1 MSSMAVKSVKIRLLK
16 RLLEGGTDQQIV
28 NAIDK
33 VHPADLTRL
42 FPDLSEMEMKRL
54 VDCLFKQKKAGEVL
68 SELPEYFLPRI
79 LDLVELERF
88 SEIIAR
94 QSTDDAVYLLSQLPE
109 DRWADVL
116 AQVEPDKRAKIEQ
129 LMVYPKDSAGSAMS
143 LEYFAVS
150 AETTVEEVLKK
161 LREFPGRES
170 IFYIYVLEGKRLV
183 GVVPL
188 RNLVLSDGTAVVKDI
203 MKTAMKTILATD
215 DQSHAAQIVGR
226 YNLLAIPVVN
236 ENQEMQGVIT
246 VDDVID
252 IFQDE
257 ATEDLYHM
265 AGLSEEDR
273 AFTPVSVKVKK
284 RLPWML
290 INLATALVASLVIG
304 HFEDTISKSAL
315 LAAFMTIVASMG
327 GNGGIQS
334 LVVITRS
341 IALGELAF
349 SKAYGAIT
357 REVLNGLFVG
367 LCCGLVA
374 AGVAYIYKGNI
385 YFGLILFLA
394 LTINMTISGLAGAL
408 IPLMLKGMKLD
419 PAQGSGV
426 IVTMFTDMVGFFV
439 YLSLAKFYLEKIV

>member
-1 MSSMAVKSVKIRLLK
+1 MAAKSIKIRLLK
-16 RLLEGGTDQQIV
+16 RLLEGGTDQQIL

-33 VHPADLTRL
+33 LHPTDITRL
-42 FPDLSEMEMKRL
+42 FPDLSELEMKRL

-79 LDLVELERF
+79 LELVELERF
-88 SEIIAR
+88 AAIISR
-94 QSTDDAVYLLSQLPE
+94 QGTDDAVYLLSQLPE
-109 DRWADVL
+109 DKWTEVL
-116 AQVEPDKRAKIEQ
+116 GLLDPEKRAKLEQ
-129 LMVYPKDSAGSAMS
+129 LMVYPEDSAGYVMS
-143 LEYFAVS
+143 LEYFTVPLNA
-150 AETTVEEVLKK
+150 TVEEVLKK

-183 GVVPL
+183 GVLPL
-188 RNLVLSDGTAVVKDI
+188 RNLVLSDAKSMVQDI
-203 MKTAMKTILATD
+203 MKASTRTIVATENKEK
-215 DQSHAAQIVGR
+215 AAQMVGR

-236 ENQEMQGVIT
+236 ENQEMLGVIT

-290 INLATALVASLVIG
+290 INLGTAMVASLVIG
-304 HFEDTISKSAL
+304 HFEGTIRKSAL

-357 REVLNGLFVG
+357 REVLNGLFMG

-374 AGVAYIYKGNI
+374 AGVAYIYKGNV
-385 YFGLILFLA
+385 YFGWILFLA

-408 IPLMLKGMKLD
+408 IPLVLKGMKLD

-426 IVTMFTDMVGFFV
+426 IITMATDVVGFFV
-439 YLSLAKFYLEKIV
+439 YLGLATVYLDKIS

>member
-1 MSSMAVKSVKIRLLK
+1 MVAKSVKIRLLK
-16 RLLEGGTDQQIV
+16 RLLEGGTDQQIL

-42 FPDLSEMEMKRL
+42 FPDLSELEMKRL

-79 LDLVELERF
+79 LDLVDFDQMAGIL
-88 SEIIAR
+88 AR
-94 QSTDDAVYLLSQLPE
+94 QNTDDAVYLLSQLPE
-109 DRWADVL
+109 DKWTEILNRM
-116 AQVEPDKRAKIEQ
+116 ETDKRAKLEQ
-129 LMVYPKDSAGSAMS
+129 LMMYPKDCAGYVMS
-143 LEYFAVS
+143 LDYFAVQM
-150 AETTVEEVLKK
+150 ETTVEEVLAK

-170 IFYIYVLEGKRLV
+170 IFYIYVLEGRRLV
-183 GVVPL
+183 GVLPL
-188 RNLVLSDGTAVVKDI
+188 RNLVLSEARTPVKDI
-203 MKTAMKTILATD
+203 MKTSLRTVLATD
-215 DQSHAAQIVGR
+215 DQDKAARLVGR

-236 ENQEMQGVIT
+236 ENQELLGVIT

-273 AFTPVSVKVKK
+273 AFTPVKVKVQK

-290 INLATALVASLVIG
+290 INLGTAFVASFVISL
-304 HFEDTISKSAL
+304 FEQTISKSAL
-315 LAAFMTIVASMG
+315 LAAFMTMVAGMG

-334 LVVITRS
+334 LVVVTRS

-349 SKAYGAIT
+349 SKAYGAIVK
-357 REVLNGLFVG
+357 EILNGLIVG
-367 LCCGLVA
+367 FFCGLVA
-374 AGVAYIYKGNI
+374 AGIAMIYKGNA

-394 LTINMTISGLAGAL
+394 MTINLGVAGLAGAL
-408 IPLMLKGMKLD
+408 VPLVLKGLKFD

-426 IVTMFTDMVGFFV
+426 IVTMFTDVVGFFV
-439 YLSLAKFYLEKIV
+439 YLSLAKLFLEKMT